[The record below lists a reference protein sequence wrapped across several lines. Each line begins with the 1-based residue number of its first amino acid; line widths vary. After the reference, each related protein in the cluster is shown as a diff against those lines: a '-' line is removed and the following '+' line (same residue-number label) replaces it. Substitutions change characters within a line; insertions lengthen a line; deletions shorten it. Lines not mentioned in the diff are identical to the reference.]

1 METILYLGPPEPG
14 SAREKMFNDYRQQ
27 MKDAIQRAI
36 TKRHNGEGKESIPF
50 IDGLLQSGAPDEQ
63 VSICFGKPIQIAHLV
78 FRELPI

>member
-27 MKDAIQRAI
+27 MKDTIQRAI

-63 VSICFGKPIQIAHLV
+63 VSICYSVVTALKYVI
-78 FRELPI
+78 ELL